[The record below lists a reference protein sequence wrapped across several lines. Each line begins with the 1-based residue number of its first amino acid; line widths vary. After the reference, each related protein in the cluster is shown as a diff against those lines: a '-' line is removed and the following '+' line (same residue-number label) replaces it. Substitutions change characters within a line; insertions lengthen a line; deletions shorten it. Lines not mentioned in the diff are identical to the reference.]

1 MGRNDPDP
9 LWAPREYPD
18 DEGIAWDYTEPDLL
32 IELAEHVVL
41 SPDTGKP
48 ITLLPWQK
56 FLIRDVLARHPDT
69 GRLRHRVVV
78 VSVGRQ
84 NGKSLIG
91 AVLSLWGML
100 LHTHEPLVVGVASN
114 ADQELLPRQE
124 RDGFPG
130 VGGQDHMLR

>member
-1 MGRNDPDP
+1 M
-9 LWAPREYPD
+9 PREFPD
-18 DEGIAWDYTEPDLL
+18 DEDIEWDYAQADLL

-56 FLIRDVLARHPDT
+56 WLLREVLARHPDT

-91 AVLSLWGML
+91 AVLSLWGMAA
-100 LHTHEPLVVGVASN
+100 HP
-114 ADQELLPRQE
+114 
-124 RDGFPG
+124 
-130 VGGQDHMLR
+130 